1 MVPCLRS
8 LNHFEFTVVYG
19 VRAHPKFIDLHE
31 NVQLFRLRLAEE
43 TIFFSIVYSCLLCY
57 RLIDCRWVSL
67 LVSSLFC
74 PIFVPIPCFF

>member
-31 NVQLFRLRLAEE
+31 NVQLFRLDLLKRL
-43 TIFFSIVYSCLLCY
+43 FFSPLYILAFFV
-57 RLIDCRWVSL
+57 ID
-67 LVSSLFC
+67 
-74 PIFVPIPCFF
+74 